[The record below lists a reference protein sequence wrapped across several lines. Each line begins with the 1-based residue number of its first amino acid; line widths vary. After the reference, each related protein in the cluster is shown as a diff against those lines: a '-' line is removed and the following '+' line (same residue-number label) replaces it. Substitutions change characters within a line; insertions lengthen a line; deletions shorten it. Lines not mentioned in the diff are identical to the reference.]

1 MRVYISIDMEGIAG
15 IADRRQVNRGTDDYE
30 HSRTLM
36 AGEANAVIAGAFGAG
51 AEVVVVNDSHGDL
64 CNLRPAD
71 IDDRAQLQIG
81 SVRRPNGMTFGI
93 EAGFDAAMFI
103 GYHAMVGTAS
113 AVLEHSFSSATVADL
128 RVNGESWGETE
139 FNAAIA
145 GGVGVPVVLVSGDD
159 AACSQAVKT
168 LPSVHTVAVKKGLGY
183 RAMRSL
189 SPAEARQALT
199 AKAAEALRAPLP
211 APFTPAP
218 PFELEIDFLTTS
230 MTEYAAVVPG
240 ARRPRPRTV
249 AATAA
254 DTEELNR
261 YLASFLDLAVHG
273 LGI

>member
-1 MRVYISIDMEGIAG
+1 MRVYISIDLEGVAG

-36 AGEANAVIAGAFGAG
+36 AGEANAVIAGAFDAG

-71 IDDRAQLQIG
+71 LDDRAQLQIG
-81 SVRRPNGMTFGI
+81 SVKRPNGMTYGI
-93 EAGFDAAMFI
+93 DAGFDAAMFI
-103 GYHAMVGTAS
+103 GYHAMAGTAG

-128 RVNGESWGETE
+128 RVNGASWGETE

-145 GGVGVPVVLVSGDD
+145 GGAGVPVVLVSGDD
-159 AACSQAVKT
+159 AACGQAAAA
-168 LPSVHTVAVKKGLGY
+168 LPGVRTVAVKQGLGY
-183 RAMRSL
+183 RSMRSL
-189 SPAEARQALT
+189 SPAEARNVLT
-199 AKAAEALRAPLP
+199 ENAAAALRSPLP
-211 APFTPAP
+211 AAFAP
-218 PFELEIDFLTTS
+218 EPPYELEIDFLTTS

-249 AATAA
+249 AATATS
-254 DTEELNR
+254 TEELNR

>member
-1 MRVYISIDMEGIAG
+1 MRVYISIDLEGVAG

-36 AGEANAVIAGAFGAG
+36 AGEANAVIAGAFDAG

-71 IDDRAQLQIG
+71 LDDRAQLQIG
-81 SVRRPNGMTFGI
+81 SVKRPNGMTYGI
-93 EAGFDAAMFI
+93 DTGFDAAMFI
-103 GYHAMVGTAS
+103 GYHAMAGTAG

-128 RVNGESWGETE
+128 RVNGASWGETE

-145 GGVGVPVVLVSGDD
+145 GGAGVPVVLVSGDD
-159 AACSQAVKT
+159 AACRQAAAT
-168 LPSVHTVAVKKGLGY
+168 LPGVRTVAVKQGLGY
-183 RAMRSL
+183 RSMRSL
-189 SPAEARQALT
+189 SPAEARKVLT
-199 AKAAEALRAPLP
+199 ENAAAALRSPLP
-211 APFTPAP
+211 AAFAP
-218 PFELEIDFLTTS
+218 EPPYELEIDFLTTS

-249 AATAA
+249 AATATS
-254 DTEELNR
+254 TEELNR